1 MQKTTNKSD
10 SRHKQGQNRT
20 ILPEKLVEMLQIL
33 QRLRRQIACIKTLR
47 IGSRILP
54 RRRTMPRRGALSS
67 HEKIHHNGSP
77 RPLFDMPSSSSN
89 GCAHTLGMK
98 YWHKFIYVIHL
109 CALSWWELKRELKPG
124 DNLLDDN
131 LLDGR
136 EIVREGTE
144 GTSLV
149 ITSQGAATH
158 KALCASEQM
167 PSFIYLTHAAF

>member
-1 MQKTTNKSD
+1 MQKTTNKSN

-20 ILPEKLVEMLQIL
+20 ILPQKLVKMLQIL
-33 QRLRRQIACIKTLR
+33 QGLWRQIACIKTLR

-54 RRRTMPRRGALSS
+54 RRRAMPRLGALALQ
-67 HEKIHHNGSP
+67 EKIHQNGSP
-77 RPLFDMPSSSSN
+77 RPIFHMASSSN

-109 CALSWWELKRELKPG
+109 CAISWWELKRELKPG

-136 EIVREGTE
+136 EIVREGTK

-167 PSFIYLTHAAF
+167 PSFIYLTHPAF